1 MEPKKKERSYTLV
14 KYIMFCAKSS
24 QLPRSI
30 VHTLNIMNNVDLMLI
45 FFLPGKYQTRI
56 FARSSI
62 FSWSVNLVY
71 FTEWSLFTAW
81 KSRLWKCQECT
92 KKHFFHFVLLK
103 MLNFSKLTRLSR
115 FGPIIVGGSSY
126 LPDLMISPGKH
137 MFSNISYDQSWK

>member
-1 MEPKKKERSYTLV
+1 MEPKKERSYTLV

-45 FFLPGKYQTRI
+45 FFCQEKNQTRI
-56 FARSSI
+56 LHVVQFFRE
-62 FSWSVNLVY
+62 VNLDY
-71 FTEWSLFTAW
+71 FTEWSPFTAR

-92 KKHFFHFVLLK
+92 KKHFFHFVLSK
-103 MLNFSKLTRLSR
+103 MLNFSKLTRLFQ
-115 FGPIIVGGSSY
+115 FGPIIVRGSSY